1 MNEQPVLS
9 FRLAALRNKLAS
21 KKAFAPTGSMP
32 PMDPTMMGGAP
43 PMDPAMAGGA
53 PPVDPAT
60 MGGGMP
66 PMDPAMAGGAPPMDP
81 AAMGGGMPPMDP
93 AMASGMPPADPA
105 AGGMPPVDPLSMGVM
120 PEQTPQ
126 DPIQMMTE
134 MKEQI
139 DGLAKLVKDL
149 VKKLDEPPK
158 QANSLIPKEDA
169 VAVNELNNDHQ
180 QADEPISDQAKEELD
195 KPDQGQS
202 FIQKQ
207 LQGLQG

>member
-1 MNEQPVLS
+1 MNDQQVFS
-9 FRLAALRNKLAS
+9 SRLAALRAKMAS
-21 KKAFAPTGSMP
+21 KQAFAPTGSMP
-32 PMDPTMMGGAP
+32 PMDPAMMGGAP

-53 PPVDPAT
+53 PPMDPA

-81 AAMGGGMPPMDP
+81 AAMGAMPPMDP
-93 AMASGMPPADPA
+93 AAMGGAMPPADPA
-105 AGGMPPVDPLSMGVM
+105 AAGAPPVDPLSMGVM
-120 PEQTPQ
+120 PEQAPQ
-126 DPIQMMTE
+126 DPVQMMTE

-139 DGLAKLVKDL
+139 DALTKLVKDL

-158 QANSLIPKEDA
+158 QAESLVPREDA
-169 VAVNELNNDHQ
+169 TAVNELKEDHRK
-180 QADEPISDQAKEELD
+180 ADNPISDQAQEELE